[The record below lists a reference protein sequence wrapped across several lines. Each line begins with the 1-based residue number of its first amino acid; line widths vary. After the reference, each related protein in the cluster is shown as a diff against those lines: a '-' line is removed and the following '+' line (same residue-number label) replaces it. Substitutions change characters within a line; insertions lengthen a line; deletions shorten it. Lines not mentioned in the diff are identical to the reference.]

1 MNQYQELKQKHF
13 EELNNFP
20 FLVAFDSIGL
30 GFGLKKLGLKPTDTD
45 KITLVNKSVFVKNED
60 VQAWK
65 EMIARHKK
73 EMREAIK
80 NDKTGTGFIYDMFFY
95 ELNNHEYGYTFDD
108 KDTIEILGYSRKDIE
123 NNPSLKNGLQLAKD
137 KIRQLENEKEDSE
150 FEYE

>member
-73 EMREAIK
+73 ETREAIK
-80 NDKTGTGFIYDMFFY
+80 NDKTGTGFIYDMFFS

-108 KDTIEILGYSRKDIE
+108 IDTIESLGYSREDIE
-123 NNPSLKNGLQLAKD
+123 KNSALKNGLQLAKD
-137 KIRQLENEKEDSE
+137 KIKQLENEKEDSG
-150 FEYE
+150 FGYE

>member
-80 NDKTGTGFIYDMFFY
+80 NDKTGTGFIYDMFFS

-108 KDTIEILGYSRKDIE
+108 IDTIESLGYSREDIE
-123 NNPSLKNGLQLAKD
+123 KNSALKNGLQFAKD
-137 KIRQLENEKEDSE
+137 KIKQLENEKEDSG
-150 FEYE
+150 FGYE

>member
-30 GFGLKKLGLKPTDTD
+30 GFGLKKLGLKPTDID

-80 NDKTGTGFIYDMFFY
+80 NDKTGTGFIYDMFFS

-108 KDTIEILGYSRKDIE
+108 IDTIESLGYSREDIE
-123 NNPSLKNGLQLAKD
+123 KNSALKNGLQLAKD
-137 KIRQLENEKEDSE
+137 KIKQLENEKEDSG
-150 FEYE
+150 FGYE

>member
-80 NDKTGTGFIYDMFFY
+80 NDKTGTGFIYDMFFS

-108 KDTIEILGYSRKDIE
+108 IDTIESLGYSREDIE
-123 NNPSLKNGLQLAKD
+123 KNSALKNGLQLAKD
-137 KIRQLENEKEDSE
+137 KIKQLENEKEDSG
-150 FEYE
+150 FGYE